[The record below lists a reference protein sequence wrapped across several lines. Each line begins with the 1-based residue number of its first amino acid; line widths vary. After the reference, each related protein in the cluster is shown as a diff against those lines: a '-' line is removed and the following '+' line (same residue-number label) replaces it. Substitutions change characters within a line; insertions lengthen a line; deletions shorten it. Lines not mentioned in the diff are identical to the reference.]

1 MKTVYVIT
9 HPDVVIDPNVPV
21 PQWPLSAKGR
31 ERIAGLMNGTLLKQ
45 VTAVYSSDEQKA
57 LDGAWTIAQS
67 LGLKVAK
74 VPTLGEVDRSSTG
87 YLPREKHDQNARLL
101 FEYPHDS
108 IEGWEIAIEAQYR
121 MVTTVYR
128 ILEFDKTPGPIV
140 IMTHGAVGSFLYSHL
155 KKRKISLADS
165 PKAPGGGGI
174 FSFEAKSLE
183 VLTDWQDIDVFAP
196 KVVTHSKSEMAH
208 NQPPPHVPLGRD
220 VKNPSET
227 RI

>member
-21 PQWPLSAKGR
+21 PQWPLSARGR
-31 ERIAGLMNGTLLKQ
+31 ERMAGIMSGQLLKQ

-57 LDGAWTIAQS
+57 LDGAWMIAKP

-74 VPTLGEVDRSSTG
+74 VPTLGEIDRSSTG
-87 YLPREKHDQNARLL
+87 YLPREKHDHNAKLL

-108 IEGWEIAIEAQYR
+108 IDGWEIAIEAQYR

-128 ILEFDKTPGPIV
+128 ILEFDKTAGPIV

-155 KKRKISLADS
+155 KKHKISLADS
-165 PKAPGGGGI
+165 PDFPGGGGI

-183 VLTDWQDIDVFAP
+183 VLTGWQDIDVFAP
-196 KVVTHSKSEMAH
+196 KVVTRSKSESDE
-208 NQPPPHVPLGRD
+208 NQPSPHAPVVNEARNSP
-220 VKNPSET
+220 ET